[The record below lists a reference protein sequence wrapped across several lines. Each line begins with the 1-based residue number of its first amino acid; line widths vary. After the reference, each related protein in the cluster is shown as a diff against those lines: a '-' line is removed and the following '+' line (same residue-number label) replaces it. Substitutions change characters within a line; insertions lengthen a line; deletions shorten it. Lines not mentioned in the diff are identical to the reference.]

1 MCFQAKY
8 FKGQYQDVDTF
19 GTWPLQVAAEREI
32 ARVQF
37 GIVGRTFDP
46 DAWLVAVKGFPHPAF
61 SADSLV
67 AALLAPFLLAA
78 NMFGF
83 VIVVR
88 PNTLKIN
95 SIVVLR
101 ARCLRHGLTLGS
113 CLPYVLTHKNMV
125 KPFLWDYRES
135 WAEEQ
140 QCLLRLLLQLF

>member
-1 MCFQAKY
+1 MCIQAKY

-32 ARVQF
+32 ARMQF
-37 GIVGRTFDP
+37 GIAGRTFDP

-88 PNTLKIN
+88 PNTLETN
-95 SIVVLR
+95 SIGVLR
-101 ARCLRHGLTLGS
+101 SMCLRHGLTLGS
-113 CLPYVLTHKNMV
+113 YLPYVLAQKILV
-125 KPFLWDYRES
+125 KSFLWDDRES
-135 WAEEQ
+135 CAKEQ
-140 QCLLRLLLQLF
+140 RCLLGLLLQVS